1 MKGDSGVQLV
11 GGLDRVIDEFGEN
24 VGVAGLHL
32 VGGLGGLRRSD
43 QR

>member
-1 MKGDSGVQLV
+1 MKVDSRVQLV
-11 GGLDRVIDEFGEN
+11 GRFDRVIDEFGGN
-24 VGVAGLHL
+24 VGVVQL